1 MNFTITD
8 FNNMNWEDYHSGITP
23 QNLDNYRQWRG
34 EFQEYNDSWNIG
46 SNPAFAVPA
55 PIDPA
60 LERSV
65 MMHHAMNNPDVA
77 PQVQQNIQPA
87 PVAVQE
93 PIAQGIQT
101 NAGSE
106 IDFPAF
112 EPVLLDADQ
121 LANIASADLAKIE
134 QAAHS
139 DHNTDTASYD
149 EDDVDAEGEPA
160 DSQDFIGHFPTP
172 VPMTPESA
180 QALAVLGRLSD
191 PQLTQII
198 AQLQN
203 IQRLRQNAMMSGDE
217 MDMDPPQQIDG
228 IPTFADA
235 TLSGLNNIQNN
246 QGQDQVAQNANNSS
260 RPDIRTFPPPD
271 LNDRASKDRYL
282 LDRRAD
288 GYTYREIQQ
297 AGGFEE
303 AEPTL
308 RGRWRTLTKDPQHRL
323 RSPTWTHNDIVLLRQ
338 VTYGWYEAN
347 KVTPEHDGVR
357 PPWKILA
364 QKMVNLGASY
374 HFGSGTISKKWV
386 DVYAADKRAR
396 DMNMVFT

>member
-8 FNNMNWEDYHSGITP
+8 FINMNWEDYDSSITP
-23 QNLDNYRQWRG
+23 ENLDNYRQWRG
-34 EFQEYNDSWNIG
+34 GFQEYNDNWNIG
-46 SNPAFAVPA
+46 SNPAFAVPL

-65 MMHHAMNNPDVA
+65 MMRHATNNPDLA

-112 EPVLLDADQ
+112 EPVLLDANQ

-134 QAAHS
+134 QAAVS
-139 DHNTDTASYD
+139 DHNTDIASYD
-149 EDDVDAEGEPA
+149 EDDVDAEGEPV

-172 VPMTPESA
+172 VPMPSESTD
-180 QALAVLGRLSD
+180 ALAVLSRLSD

-198 AQLQN
+198 AQLQH
-203 IQRLRQNAMMSGDE
+203 IQRLRQNDMMSGDE

-228 IPTFADA
+228 IPTFADPA
-235 TLSGLNNIQNN
+235 PLSGFNNIQNN
-246 QGQDQVAQNANNSS
+246 QVQTQPAQSSS
-260 RPDIRTFPPPD
+260 RPRRDIRSFPPPD
-271 LNDRASKDRYL
+271 GSRASQDQYL
-282 LDRRAD
+282 LARRAE
-288 GYTYREIQQ
+288 GYTYKEIKE
-297 AGGFEE
+297 AGGFSE

-308 RGRWRTLTKDPQHRL
+308 RGRWRTLTKDPEQRL
-323 RSPTWTHNDIVLLRQ
+323 RSPNWTYHDLELLRD
-338 VTYGWYEAN
+338 VTYGWFIAN
-347 KVTPEHDGVR
+347 RKSPGSDVR

-364 QKMVNLGASY
+364 QQMFDRGASY
-374 HFGSGTISKKWV
+374 HFGSGTISKKWAEVYHV
-386 DVYAADKRAR
+386 DQEAR
-396 DMNMVFT
+396 RLGINFE